1 MTGFKSREIKFRA
14 WNKYSK
20 KMVEPDYIS
29 CDGDCYDRSLEPY
42 DGLETVTDE
51 YTLMQFTGLKDEN
64 GKEIYEGDIVHTP
77 AKTDNIWEIYWHLNG
92 FCLGRKRKDKSVLD
106 WPTDENGYVCYGRSW
121 VDIEVIGNIYEN
133 PELIEQKEGIS
144 NDRT

>member
-1 MTGFKSREIKFRA
+1 MREIKFRA
-14 WNKYSK
+14 WDNRK
-20 KMVEPDYIS
+20 KQMLEFDLDDAHKLIPYT
-29 CDGDCYDRSLEPY
+29 DCP
-42 DGLETVTDE
+42 V
-51 YTLMQFTGLKDEN
+51 MQFTGLKDEN

-133 PELIEQKEGIS
+133 PELLDEWK
-144 NDRT
+144 